1 MKAEIGSFG
10 GAPAVFLDGKPVTAL
25 MHWTRNPQSADTV
38 LFRNE
43 GVHFYSFMGNLAIPA
58 PEGTPEEELEI
69 KDGGLPRM
77 LLTPENID
85 KLMTQLVADDPE
97 IKILPRIIMNP
108 PVWWDALLFVPEA
121 VLCRRSPRFAR
132 LRFLAGNMGK
142 TARGNRPVF

>member
-69 KDGGLPRM
+69 KDGGL
-77 LLTPENID
+77 NIGKD
-85 KLMTQLVADDPE
+85 PGAVKREKASSPPPDQGKKLRHAKTKRE
-97 IKILPRIIMNP
+97 KIRFSHRNSSSQRSHRRYAESYRRI
-108 PVWWDALLFVPEA
+108 
-121 VLCRRSPRFAR
+121 
-132 LRFLAGNMGK
+132 
-142 TARGNRPVF
+142 

>member
-1 MKAEIGSFG
+1 MKAEIRSFG
-10 GAPAVFLDGKPVTAL
+10 GAPAVFLDGKPTTAL

-85 KLMTQLVADDPE
+85 KLMTQLVADDPD
-97 IKILPRIIMNP
+97 I
-108 PVWWDALLFVPEA
+108 
-121 VLCRRSPRFAR
+121 
-132 LRFLAGNMGK
+132 
-142 TARGNRPVF
+142 